1 MPNII
6 RDRHAVFNAPLED
19 LNHTYREL
27 RGEPHHPGFKDRAA
41 AQVQVQMAIMAAED
55 VVAHKGVAPGAHP
68 VAQTVAELGHNP
80 YVAGTMSHRLH
91 EEIAA
96 QQPIAPRPKKAD
108 NAAATPSD
116 KRVVIRAVRAT
127 FEGTSRPQ
135 AGSVRNAVLEFVQS
149 APEHTATVE
158 ALEGHFQQ
166 PVRGYLQKLVEK
178 NHLAIVEEP
187 QA

>member
-1 MPNII
+1 
-6 RDRHAVFNAPLED
+6 
-19 LNHTYREL
+19 
-27 RGEPHHPGFKDRAA
+27 
-41 AQVQVQMAIMAAED
+41 
-55 VVAHKGVAPGAHP
+55 
-68 VAQTVAELGHNP
+68 
-80 YVAGTMSHRLH
+80 
-91 EEIAA
+91 
-96 QQPIAPRPKKAD
+96 
-108 NAAATPSD
+108 
-116 KRVVIRAVRAT
+116 VRAT

-158 ALEGHFQQ
+158 ALEEHFQQ